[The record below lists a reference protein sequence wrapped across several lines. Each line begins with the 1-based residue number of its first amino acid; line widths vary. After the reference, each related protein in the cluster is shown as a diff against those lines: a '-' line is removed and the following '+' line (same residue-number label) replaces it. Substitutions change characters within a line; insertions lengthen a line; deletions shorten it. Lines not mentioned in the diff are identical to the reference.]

1 MFVIEAEQRDGPE
14 NANAAVDDVGSPVT
28 MIDPTTAMAEMAL
41 VSDIS
46 GVCNS
51 RETRRITPRP
61 MNVASMNTNNS
72 DE

>member
-1 MFVIEAEQRDGPE
+1 MIE
-14 NANAAVDDVGSPVT
+14 
-28 MIDPTTAMAEMAL
+28 PTTAMAEMAL

-51 RETRRITPRP
+51 RETRKITPSP
-61 MNVASMNTNNS
+61 MNVASINTNKS